1 MENSF
6 PAAVMASLGRQ
17 LRALATAPP
26 PGVSWVPGE
35 GLTEVTCDIDG
46 PPGTPYEGGAFRVK
60 LTLGRDYPAAP
71 PKGHFLT
78 KIFHPNVSP
87 VRPWRASARARECAR
102 TPRRANAGPRP
113 RRRRA
118 SPHCPR
124 PPRCAG
130 WRDLRKHA
138 EARLGAR
145 HVAEPR
151 ARRHPLPAH
160 RAVSRVVAE
169 RRGGACPRARGGGRR
184 AARPQARA
192 RHPAAAP
199 PPLRRANFSWSRT
212 TITLARRAS

>member
-78 KIFHPNVSP
+78 QIFHPNVSP
-87 VRPWRASARARECAR
+87 VRPAAARRPASRVARASAARSRACAAAAIGAAACR
-102 TPRRANAGPRP
+102 G
-113 RRRRA
+113 
-118 SPHCPR
+118 H
-124 PPRCAG
+124 PPR
-130 WRDLRKHA
+130 
-138 EARLGAR
+138 
-145 HVAEPR
+145 
-151 ARRHPLPAH
+151 H
-160 RAVSRVVAE
+160 RV
-169 RRGGACPRARGGGRR
+169 
-184 AARPQARA
+184 
-192 RHPAAAP
+192 
-199 PPLRRANFSWSRT
+199 
-212 TITLARRAS
+212 

>member
-1 MENSF
+1 MENSV

-87 VRPWRASARARECAR
+87 VRPLPRE
-102 TPRRANAGPRP
+102 RANAPCRRATRTRSVPRRP
-113 RRRRA
+113 RSLPPA
-118 SPHCPR
+118 R
-124 PPRCAG
+124 PI
-130 WRDLRKHA
+130 
-138 EARLGAR
+138 
-145 HVAEPR
+145 
-151 ARRHPLPAH
+151 ARR
-160 RAVSRVVAE
+160 
-169 RRGGACPRARGGGRR
+169 
-184 AARPQARA
+184 
-192 RHPAAAP
+192 
-199 PPLRRANFSWSRT
+199 
-212 TITLARRAS
+212 LARFA

>member
-87 VRPWRASARARECAR
+87 VRPLPRERANAPCRRARANAECAAPTALTAPR
-102 TPRRANAGPRP
+102 PPHCAQAGEICVNTLKRDWAPDTSLSHVLAVIRCLLIVPFPESSLNDEAVRARAPRRGAAAAAQPARACSPATPPPRMPSPPRRA
-113 RRRRA
+113 
-118 SPHCPR
+118 S
-124 PPRCAG
+124 
-130 WRDLRKHA
+130 
-138 EARLGAR
+138 
-145 HVAEPR
+145 
-151 ARRHPLPAH
+151 
-160 RAVSRVVAE
+160 
-169 RRGGACPRARGGGRR
+169 
-184 AARPQARA
+184 
-192 RHPAAAP
+192 
-199 PPLRRANFSWSRT
+199 FSWSRT
-212 TITLARRAS
+212 TTTSARRAW

>member
-87 VRPWRASARARECAR
+87 VRPWRASARARASARERRGAR
-102 TPRRANAGPRP
+102 TGPRP
-113 RRRRA
+113 RRRIAELASSRA
-118 SPHCPR
+118 IM
-124 PPRCAG
+124 
-130 WRDLRKHA
+130 
-138 EARLGAR
+138 
-145 HVAEPR
+145 
-151 ARRHPLPAH
+151 
-160 RAVSRVVAE
+160 
-169 RRGGACPRARGGGRR
+169 RRGPIRRSGHEPARGAHAT
-184 AARPQARA
+184 AARIAG
-192 RHPAAAP
+192 RHW
-199 PPLRRANFSWSRT
+199 PLASRLSESPVGHLNPGCPSRRSST
-212 TITLARRAS
+212 